1 MGPRRTVSGRLVFYG
16 AILSS
21 MIASGSG
28 RTSCLRR
35 HGRSMIRP
43 ARGLGRD
50 HAVSAERSRT
60 CWGSYCRSSMVD
72 RCAQRPILTCGMH
85 MLHLRGYRR
94 MMRFMGVPF
103 LFRCRA
109 RAHPTVAAVECHV
122 RIVIH
127 DDGAISVHIG
137 DAGRVYVHDGGVV
150 EEGAAAPLA

>member
-43 ARGLGRD
+43 SRGLGRD
-50 HAVSAERSRT
+50 DAVSAELSRRAVAAT
-60 CWGSYCRSSMVD
+60 AGRPWLI
-72 RCAQRPILTCGMH
+72 RCAQRPILTCGMR

-109 RAHPTVAAVECHV
+109 RAHPTVTAVECHV

-127 DDGAISVHIG
+127 DDGAIYVHVG
-137 DAGRVYVHDGGVV
+137 DAG
-150 EEGAAAPLA
+150 